1 MISAYIDRLEGD
13 LAVLLLGD
21 EMKKVNFPVCFL
33 PDEVGEGDYLKLD
46 ISYDKEANEV
56 IAPTFRHDLFRMADL
71 AEEVARF
78 YGYDNIPTTLPKGEA
93 TEQAEQEALDLLK
106 E

>member
-1 MISAYIDRLEGD
+1 MIPAYIDRLEGD
-13 LAVLLLGD
+13 LAVLLVGD

-33 PDEVGEGDYLKLD
+33 PNNVGEGDYLKLD
-46 ISYDKEANEV
+46 ISYDKEA
-56 IAPTFRHDLFRMADL
+56 
-71 AEEVARF
+71 
-78 YGYDNIPTTLPKGEA
+78 